1 MSRRLLAAIVLLA
14 FAVTVSACGGSDP
27 AAAPPAP
34 AQPGEPVPP
43 ADPPPPPAEP
53 SSTEPAP
60 PPADPPPP
68 PAQTGSEADLPDAVI
83 AKRDAIVAAAH
94 ARDYGAL
101 EALLDPAT
109 FSYSF
114 GEEGDPI
121 GYWRE
126 LEDVGE
132 VPILGDYLPGFLA
145 MPFAKLGDIYVWP
158 SVHAKLP
165 KTWIPQD
172 TDPLASFYTQEE
184 LESFR
189 QLGSYLGWRVGIRE
203 DGTWLYFVSGD

>member
-1 MSRRLLAAIVLLA
+1 MSRRLLAAIAPLA
-14 FAVTVSACGGSDP
+14 IVFAVAACGGESAP
-27 AAAPPAP
+27 AAAPAPPAP
-34 AQPGEPVPP
+34 A
-43 ADPPPPPAEP
+43 
-53 SSTEPAP
+53 EPAP

-68 PAQTGSEADLPDAVI
+68 PTEPAPAPAKTGSEADLPDAVV
-83 AKRDAIVAAAH
+83 ATRDAIVTAAR
-94 ARDYGAL
+94 ARDYEGLA
-101 EALLDPAT
+101 ALLDPEAFT
-109 FSYSF
+109 YSF
-114 GEEGDPI
+114 GEDGDPI

-165 KTWIPQD
+165 KTWTPQD
-172 TDPLASFYTQEE
+172 TDPLASFYTPEE
-184 LESFR
+184 IESFR
-189 QLGSYLGWRVGIRE
+189 QLDSYLGWRAGIRE